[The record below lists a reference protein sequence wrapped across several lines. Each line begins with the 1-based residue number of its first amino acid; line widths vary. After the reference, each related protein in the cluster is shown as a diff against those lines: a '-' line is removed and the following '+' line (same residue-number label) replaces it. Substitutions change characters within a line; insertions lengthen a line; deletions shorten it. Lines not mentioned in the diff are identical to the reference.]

1 MEVYTFMMGHVRTN
15 IRGKLLSH
23 MVQELM
29 SMSVD
34 RKLLLYSNTGRS
46 VLNVLVM
53 GISVS
58 PSLKTTENVENS
70 LSQRGNIFGTTGLRG
85 SLMTKKLY

>member
-15 IRGKLLSH
+15 IQGKLLSH

-46 VLNVLVM
+46 VLYVLGM

-58 PSLKTTENVENS
+58 PSLKTTENVVNS
-70 LSQRGNIFGTTGLRG
+70 LYQRGNIFGTTELRE